1 MASKKRERND
11 RCLVENKK
19 SLRMQVKGNVKLKD
33 DEEKGLQVG
42 FKYSSQNWA
51 QEQTY
56 QVGMRSF

>member
-1 MASKKRERND
+1 
-11 RCLVENKK
+11 
-19 SLRMQVKGNVKLKD
+19 MQVKGNVKLKD